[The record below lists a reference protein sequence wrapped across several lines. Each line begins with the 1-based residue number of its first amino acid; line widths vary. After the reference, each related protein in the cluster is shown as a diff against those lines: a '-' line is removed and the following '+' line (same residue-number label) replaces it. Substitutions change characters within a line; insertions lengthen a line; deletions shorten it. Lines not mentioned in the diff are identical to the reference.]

1 MLTRIGP
8 IANIC
13 TVVRCKLESVCT
25 PRTFGNARGYLPGD
39 FLVFGRPLCSDAFI
53 GGRCSGWRISPGP
66 KEQSNHM
73 KQYSF
78 DAECATSPGNRE
90 TSVGTFSGMAANLR
104 LTIMAATG
112 LFHGCVCLAAETNA
126 LAGPPRWLTQ
136 PMSMADA
143 VSHAL
148 QHNGAILEGSS
159 DLEAAHGLVV
169 QTRAIALPKLR
180 GTSGYTHNEAVE
192 KFPFSGSETFI
203 PLRDEWAGNIRVVQ
217 SIYEGGRIRS
227 ALRSARLIRDQAVL
241 EYQTVIA
248 DTLLDV
254 RRAYYDVLLAQQ
266 QIVVQEAAVKLLMEE
281 MQNTIRRF
289 ETGMVPRFDVLR
301 AEVEVAN
308 ARPKLIRA
316 ENAHRT
322 AKNNLATLLG
332 YNIPATVA
340 EDIPIILTDK
350 LEAEPYNVDLATA
363 IAQSMERRSELGALR
378 KKAALRKEEIASAKA
393 AYRPVVGIFGGYG
406 ARNSRFRNDFFSDLA
421 GPMAGV
427 ELNWDIYD
435 GSLTRGKVIQAKAL
449 YEKAGVN
456 LDDAMRRV
464 QFEVRTAYSGFNEA
478 REVLESQKKVQEQA
492 EEALRLA
499 IARYDAGTGTQ
510 LDVLNAQTSLTEAR
524 TTQIQALHDYMVA
537 RARLQHAIGQDVP
550 QPLAK

>member
-1 MLTRIGP
+1 
-8 IANIC
+8 
-13 TVVRCKLESVCT
+13 
-25 PRTFGNARGYLPGD
+25 
-39 FLVFGRPLCSDAFI
+39 
-53 GGRCSGWRISPGP
+53 
-66 KEQSNHM
+66 M
-73 KQYSF
+73 KQNSLDF
-78 DAECATSPGNRE
+78 ECATPPAIRQAGGRE
-90 TSVGTFSGMAANLR
+90 FWRMAANCWIPVFVATAL
-104 LTIMAATG
+104 LHGFAA
-112 LFHGCVCLAAETNA
+112 LAAETNA
-126 LAGPPRWLTQ
+126 LSTPPAWLTQ
-136 PMSMADA
+136 PMSLADA
-143 VSHAL
+143 ISRAL
-148 QHNGAILEGSS
+148 QSNSAILEGSS

-169 QTRAIALPKLR
+169 QTRAIAMPKLR

-192 KFPFSGSETFI
+192 TFSFSGAEIFV
-203 PLRDEWAGNIRVVQ
+203 PLKDEWAGNIRVVQ

-227 ALRSARLIRDQAVL
+227 ALRSARLIREQAVL

-248 DTLLDV
+248 DTLLEV

-266 QIVVQEAAVKLLMEE
+266 QIVVQQASVRLLTEE
-281 MQNTIRRF
+281 LQNTTRRF
-289 ETGMVPRFDVLR
+289 EAGMVPRFDVLR

-322 AKNNLATLLG
+322 AKNDLATLLG

-350 LEAEPYNVDLATA
+350 LEAEPYNVDLSTA
-363 IAQSMERRSELGALR
+363 IAQGMARRPELGALR
-378 KKAALRKEEIASAKA
+378 KTAALRREEIASAKS
-393 AYRPVVGIFGGYG
+393 AYRPVVGIFAGYG
-406 ARNSRFRNDFFSDLA
+406 ARNSRFRKDFFSDLA
-421 GPMAGV
+421 GPLAGV
-427 ELNWDIYD
+427 EFNWDIYD
-435 GSLTRGKVIQAKAL
+435 GSLTRGKVLQAKAL
-449 YEKAGVN
+449 YEKAGVK

-464 QFEVRTAYSGFNEA
+464 QFDVRTAYSGFNEA

-537 RARLQHAIGQDVP
+537 RARLQRAIGQDVP